1 MRFVLQGKL
10 NAEQPGHNYMINYL
24 PTEVAAVLMSGL
36 AEEVVEL
43 DKLFLGIFIS
53 KRGNMNSRSLP

>member
-1 MRFVLQGKL
+1 MLQGKL

-24 PTEVAAVLMSGL
+24 PTEVAAALMSGL

-53 KRGNMNSRSLP
+53 KPVNMNSRSLP

>member
-1 MRFVLQGKL
+1 M
-10 NAEQPGHNYMINYL
+10 
-24 PTEVAAVLMSGL
+24 LMSGL

-53 KRGNMNSRSLP
+53 KRVNSQYELPILTLIVLVLLDPLLV